1 MVSQLE
7 DQVAK
12 LRHATAVATAAAHAA
27 AYGPHNAAMAGGAY
41 RLRTPTHHD
50 SSSGHSANYSAHNP
64 PMGAA
69 LPSAL
74 SRPLPPDV
82 LVSPENASLASM
94 ASQESP
100 PARRAPRSHDS
111 EDGPRSASKLW
122 RSLSERRSMA
132 VDAPTPPPARAH
144 PETREADETSEA
156 LDKLLLDFLSHGADL
171 RAGNAYIHYM

>member
-7 DQVAK
+7 DEIAK
-12 LRHATAVATAAAHAA
+12 LRHATAAATAAAHAA
-27 AYGPHNAAMAGGAY
+27 AYGPHHAVMAGGAY
-41 RLRTPTHHD
+41 RLRTPPHHD
-50 SSSGHSANYSAHNP
+50 SSSGHSAHYSAQNV

-74 SRPLPPDV
+74 SRPLPADV
-82 LVSPENASLASM
+82 LVSPENASL

-100 PARRAPRSHDS
+100 PARRAPRSYSS

-144 PETREADETSEA
+144 PETRQADETSEA
-156 LDKLLLDFLSHGADL
+156 LDKLLLDFLNEGADL